1 MPKNFVRKTF
11 DRWLSHSYSRFHH
24 PPRVVLSRKDYFVL
38 QFSGITPVIQC
49 SIRKDGM
56 VEIYAIYQ
64 REGWDILTEFDV
76 VARRTSTGQYYC
88 GLCTSPEMF
97 ASRAALWVTH
107 SFEPLL
113 AWTNEYLHASQWLW
127 LCRCEGTTWAELK
140 SREDMHAGKA
150 ANHLMYACPVVRG
163 NPSNTL
169 GS

>member
-1 MPKNFVRKTF
+1 MRKNFVRKTF
-11 DRWLSHSYSRFHH
+11 DRWLSRSSARFHH
-24 PPRVVLSRKDYFVL
+24 PPRVVLARKDYFVL

-64 REGWDILTEFDV
+64 GEGWDILTEFDV
-76 VARRTSTGQYYC
+76 VARRTSAGQYYC

-97 ASRAALWVTH
+97 TSRAALWVTH

-113 AWTNEYLHASQWLW
+113 AWTNEYLHTSHWLR

-150 ANHLMYACPVVRG
+150 ANHLVYACPVVRG
-163 NPSNTL
+163 RRSQTP
-169 GS
+169 GA